1 MDEFV
6 PLVRKARERGWHT
19 IVCDG
24 YPNTPA
30 KLIAD
35 ESYDVDPR
43 DADAVARLC
52 AEVCADGIVS
62 SYSDLLAECC
72 ANIAQRAGLGCP
84 LPPDRLAYLRDKSL
98 MKGMFDEL
106 GIPYP
111 KTARVRRGHV
121 REDLEGMGFPC
132 VTKPA
137 DAWGSHGVRVLGD
150 AREVEAAYDEVAGY
164 SDAPYIFV
172 EEYDDGLEFNL
183 MSWVVDGRPVVLEV
197 ADREK
202 SDDGE
207 ATVPWVSRIV
217 YPSAHTDDVLG
228 EATEMLQKVAGY
240 VGLLNGP
247 LCMQF
252 FWAPGRGVR
261 VCECAGRIFGY
272 EHELLEYASAGAVC
286 VEDLLLDNVY
296 DPIAVSS
303 RLEGHD
309 PHLADV
315 AAGLYF
321 HGRDGRVASVGGL
334 PDESDPLV
342 KETIVYYRPGEIIS
356 HQVGDKPYAARVYL
370 CSPDRG
376 ELDRRTDELFQSA
389 SMTDGQ
395 GRELLL
401 RNRRKSPEGTA

>member
-6 PLVRKARERGWHT
+6 PLVRKAKERGWHT

-24 YPNTPA
+24 YSRTPA
-30 KLIAD
+30 KAIAD
-35 ESYDVDPR
+35 EAYDIDPR
-43 DADAVARLC
+43 DTEAVARLC
-52 AEVCADGIVS
+52 GELGADGIVS
-62 SYSDLLAECC
+62 SFSDLLAECC
-72 ANIAQRAGLGCP
+72 ASIAHRAGLDCP

-111 KTARVRRGHV
+111 RTVRVRKGHV
-121 REDLEGMGFPC
+121 AEDLGDIGFPC

-137 DAWGSHGVRVLGD
+137 DGWGSHGVRVLND

-172 EEYDDGLEFNL
+172 EEYDEGFEFNL
-183 MSWVVDGRPVVLEV
+183 MSWVADGRPVVLEV

-202 SDDGE
+202 SSGNE
-207 ATVPWVSRIV
+207 AELPWVSRIV
-217 YPSAHTDDVLG
+217 YPSSRTDEVLP
-228 EATEMLQKVAGY
+228 EATEMLRKVARY
-240 VGLLNGP
+240 VGLRNGP

-252 FWAPGRGVR
+252 FWGPGRGIR

-272 EHELLEYASAGAVC
+272 EHELLEHASAGSIC

-296 DPIAVSS
+296 DPAAAAA

-309 PHLADV
+309 PHLTDV

-321 HGRDGRVASVGGL
+321 HGKEGRVAGVHGL
-334 PDESDPLV
+334 PEDSDPLV
-342 KETIVYYRPGEIIS
+342 RETTVYYRPGELIS
-356 HQVGDKPYAARVYL
+356 HQVGDKPYAVRVYL
-370 CSPDRG
+370 CSSDR
-376 ELDRRTDELFQSA
+376 EAIDRRTDELFRRVG
-389 SMTDGQ
+389 MTDADGE
-395 GRELLL
+395 ELLL
-401 RNRRKSPEGTA
+401 GNRRRNGGIA